1 MFNKYKIKS
10 NANQVHIALICITPR
25 SLCEVLSTKVLRV
38 LLLGIPSASRDFFHE
53 TGREAGT
60 PTSPILLQ
68 YRTWQLQHLNFP
80 TAPPIETK
88 MWQLLWTGPQHA
100 PPAAKTHLRRQRH
113 EETSWNL
120 LKVNYASI
128 DYRTQTVEANPQE
141 LGSKISQS
149 IYHNLRC
156 TFPNFH
162 LNA

>member
-1 MFNKYKIKS
+1 MFNKYKTKS
-10 NANQVHIALICITPR
+10 NAHQVHIALICITLR
-25 SLCEVLSTKVLRV
+25 SSCEVLSTKVLRV

-68 YRTWQLQHLNFP
+68 YRTWQLQHFNFP
-80 TAPPIETK
+80 TAPPIKTK
-88 MWQLLWTGPQHA
+88 MWQLSWTGPQHA

-128 DYRTQTVEANPQE
+128 DPKRSKQTHRNLVAKY
-141 LGSKISQS
+141 LKTS
-149 IYHNLRC
+149 I
-156 TFPNFH
+156 TT
-162 LNA
+162 